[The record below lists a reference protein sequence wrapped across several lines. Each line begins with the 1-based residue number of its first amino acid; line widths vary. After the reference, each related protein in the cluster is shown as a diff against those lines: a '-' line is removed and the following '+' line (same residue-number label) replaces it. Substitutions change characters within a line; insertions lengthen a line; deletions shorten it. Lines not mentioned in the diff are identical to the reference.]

1 MALMNLAHV
10 DTWDPETGKL
20 NVIIET
26 SKGRRNKFK
35 YDAERGLFKLKTVLP
50 LGESFPFDFGFVP
63 STRSEDGD
71 PLDVLILM
79 DEAAFAGCLV
89 AARLIGV
96 IEADQAEDGKTVR
109 NDRLIAV
116 ADKCHLFRD
125 VHSLKELNENMV
137 DEIEHF
143 FVSYN

>member
-1 MALMNLAHV
+1 MNLAYV
-10 DTWDPETGKL
+10 DAWDPETGKL

-89 AARLIGV
+89 AARFNGV
-96 IEADQAEDGKTVR
+96 IGAAQAEDGKTAR
-109 NDRLIAV
+109 NDWLIRV
-116 ADKCHLFRD
+116 AGKWR
-125 VHSLKELNENMV
+125 
-137 DEIEHF
+137 
-143 FVSYN
+143 